1 MMVVAAEGGQSLG
14 SFSIV
19 VSRFT
24 WHHVARQ
31 WQAVAAYEHPACAA
45 TRTLFPPDRGTG
57 TPPTLRPRHGTSLG
71 HKEAASGEVPRVGR
85 CGRGKRQAQRCRQLP
100 GAASSTS
107 IVPAGCPVVRPT
119 QPSGIRGGN
128 NAQRRI
134 VSRCS
139 SGCVPNLLQQINA
152 LPCVMRPNAGQPL
165 LVALFHLRNDLILRH
180 RAPWQKLLQQL
191 FNVRATQER
200 MHVFRS

>member
-1 MMVVAAEGGQSLG
+1 MLVVAAEGGQSLG

-45 TRTLFPPDRGTG
+45 TRTLFPPDRATG

-85 CGRGKRQAQRCRQLP
+85 CGR
-100 GAASSTS
+100 
-107 IVPAGCPVVRPT
+107 
-119 QPSGIRGGN
+119 
-128 NAQRRI
+128 
-134 VSRCS
+134 
-139 SGCVPNLLQQINA
+139 
-152 LPCVMRPNAGQPL
+152 
-165 LVALFHLRNDLILRH
+165 
-180 RAPWQKLLQQL
+180 
-191 FNVRATQER
+191 
-200 MHVFRS
+200 